1 MKYWYL
7 KDNEKIGPLSLEK
20 LSASVVHKNTLVWFQ
35 GLEDWTPMSEIEE
48 LKSVLEIKP
57 PPIPEVKSTETNFNS
72 KIYLDK
78 NGVTIKAS
86 KEAIIGEEYEL
97 DGEKYKVVDEERLRE
112 ILKNEE
118 DVPKVVTSRV
128 TSMGYMFQEC
138 EYSPDISSWDVSNVS
153 EMPCMFYEAKFFDAD
168 ISSWDVSKVTDMECM
183 FFEAESF
190 NQDISKWDVSNVTT
204 MEQMFD
210 TAQDFNHD
218 IGSWDVSNVTI
229 PRTYDGL
236 FQDFDRNVVRSII
249 YDLWSNDEKIVILSA
264 SFFDTNLSS
273 NSFSAFFISG
283 ADMIQTFGNFSNE
296 LLNHELNHKWVNS
309 LNTYGFTGN
318 NGHWGLIER
327 PKSAFGVGCYPG
339 VFSSISYQ
347 NGNISYS
354 LQFPND
360 EEKFHF
366 NDIEMALMGF
376 KSVDDISFP
385 IKFCKNPSN
394 CTGNGFVGGDIVSMD
409 KETFSSNLSNQI
421 PDEIG
426 DLLGLKVVVLTDRPM
441 TDLEI
446 LFLSKK
452 VEGYG
457 DFYHSATQ
465 NLGSLNTRLNN
476 SIEEVIDEDGDGF
489 SGELDCDDL
498 NAAIN
503 PDAAEI
509 PNNDVDE
516 NCDGLIEVIDND
528 EDGFNSSIDCD
539 DSDITINPDATE
551 IPNNDADENC
561 DGVVLIIDNDNDS
574 YNSSIDCDDA
584 NPFIHPNATEIV
596 GNEIDE
602 NCDGIIILNP
612 SQTDMDG
619 DGFDASSDCN
629 DLDPLINPNA
639 KEVYNNG
646 VDENCDGCK
655 CKFLI
660 KK

>member
-1 MKYWYL
+1 MLRVYYTTIILICALIGSLNGQNIECGHDVLNSYKGKSKKSSTSLLLDQVPMVLTHEQVEPIFL
-7 KDNEKIGPLSLEK
+7 KFHLDSEKQLSSFVSRMYNYCSPGFENIIFVDDGSGQDENQGDGIYTATSPICYNRISPFPEDFELNRLRTTLTYTDGTTEK
-20 LSASVVHKNTLVWFQ
+20 FITRLGSFSITNDELYSS
-35 GLEDWTPMSEIEE
+35 GNIE
-48 LKSVLEIKP
+48 S
-57 PPIPEVKSTETNFNS
+57 FD
-72 KIYLDK
+72 Y
-78 NGVTIKAS
+78 NGVEIIAS
-86 KEAIIGEEYEL
+86 DHIA
-97 DGEKYKVVDEERLRE
+97 
-112 ILKNEE
+112 
-118 DVPKVVTSRV
+118 
-128 TSMGYMFQEC
+128 
-138 EYSPDISSWDVSNVS
+138 NV
-153 EMPCMFYEAKFFDAD
+153 
-168 ISSWDVSKVTDMECM
+168 I
-183 FFEAESF
+183 
-190 NQDISKWDVSNVTT
+190 
-204 MEQMFD
+204 
-210 TAQDFNHD
+210 
-218 IGSWDVSNVTI
+218 I

-360 EEKFHF
+360 EEKYYF

-394 CTGNGFVGGDIVSMD
+394 CTGNGFVGGEIVSMD

-421 PDEIG
+421 PNEIG
-426 DLLGLKVVVLTDRPM
+426 DLLGLKVVVLTDKPM

-465 NLGSLNTRLNN
+465 NLGSLNTRLIN
-476 SIEEVIDEDGDGF
+476 SIDEVIDEDGDGF
-489 SGELDCDDL
+489 SVELDCDDL

-503 PDAAEI
+503 PDATEI
-509 PNNDVDE
+509 PNNGVDE

-602 NCDGIIILNP
+602 NCDGIIIMNP
-612 SQTDMDG
+612 SQMDMDG